1 LALETTTNKLTN
13 YKRALR
19 SPFILACKSAYFIPI
34 RLKLNTITAAIGSQS
49 MKKLLLLLL
58 VPLSV
63 QAGDLVHQFQSPAFI
78 PGNGFSQHVLS
89 IYQLEESKKKEIKAE
104 ELAAI
109 AKAEA
114 DAKNTNLAKF
124 LVNVEAR
131 IYAQLSKQL
140 ADQMFSEGGGSNG
153 SMDFQGTNISWVK
166 TGTDVTL
173 TIIEANGG
181 RTEIVVPIASFAF

>member
-1 LALETTTNKLTN
+1 
-13 YKRALR
+13 
-19 SPFILACKSAYFIPI
+19 
-34 RLKLNTITAAIGSQS
+34 
-49 MKKLLLLLL
+49 MKKLLLLLV

-63 QAGDLVHQFQSPAFI
+63 HASDLVHTFQSPAFI
-78 PGNGFSQHVLS
+78 PGNGYSQHVLS
-89 IYQLEESKKKEIKAE
+89 IHQLEESKKKEIRSE

-109 AKAEA
+109 SKAEA
-114 DAKNTNLAKF
+114 AAKSTNLSKF

-140 ADQMFSEGGGSNG
+140 ADQLFAEGGGTNG

-181 RTEIVVPIASFAF
+181 RTEIVVPISSFAF

>member
-1 LALETTTNKLTN
+1 MK
-13 YKRALR
+13 KVI
-19 SPFILACKSAYFIPI
+19 SKSAGLILTFAA
-34 RLKLNTITAAIGSQS
+34 ITAHAELI
-49 MKKLLLLLL
+49 
-58 VPLSV
+58 
-63 QAGDLVHQFQSPAFI
+63 HNFQSPAFI

-89 IYQLEESKKKEIKAE
+89 IYQLEENRKKEIRSE

-114 DAKNTNLAKF
+114 AAKQTNLSKF

-140 ADQMFSEGGGSNG
+140 ADQMFAEGGGNNG
-153 SMDFQGTNISWVK
+153 SMNFQGTNISWVK

-173 TIIEANGG
+173 TIIESNGS

>member
-1 LALETTTNKLTN
+1 
-13 YKRALR
+13 
-19 SPFILACKSAYFIPI
+19 
-34 RLKLNTITAAIGSQS
+34 
-49 MKKLLLLLL
+49 MKKFLLLLL
-58 VPLSV
+58 VPLST
-63 QAGDLVHQFQSPAFI
+63 QASDLVHQFQSPAFI

-89 IYQLEESKKKEIKAE
+89 IYQLEEAKKKEIKAE

-109 AKAEA
+109 NKAEA
-114 DAKNTNLAKF
+114 AAKNTNLAKF

-140 ADQMFSEGGGSNG
+140 ADQLFAEGGGDSG

-166 TGTDVTL
+166 SSTDVTL

-181 RTEIVVPIASFAF
+181 RTEITVPISSFAF